1 MIGALL
7 TISDSVRE
15 YIRRSPIGVSE
26 KDAQFLAS
34 QEEEF
39 NELALSIARVQVTL
53 NPLLKALCEKKE
65 IDPLCLQHWM
75 EIPAIPASA
84 FKMSECSCLAANDFT
99 TIFHSSGTTGQV
111 VSRHG
116 HNEETLALYES
127 SMVPWF
133 KHHLCGD
140 DTKRLSFLSL
150 TPSSLDAPH
159 SSLAHMMAT
168 VINHCGAG
176 EGRFTGAVDA
186 SKAWILDVQ
195 KTVNALEA
203 MVEGNQ
209 PVVVLGTA
217 FSFVHLVD
225 HLRERHARFVLPA
238 GSRVMET
245 GGYKGRSRS
254 MPKTELYQLI
264 SNWLGV
270 PKTHI
275 VCEYG
280 MCELSSQAY
289 DCRCCAASG
298 VASHENE
305 RVFHFPPWARAR
317 IISPEDGREV
327 GEGETGL
334 IRVCDTAN
342 IGSSI
347 MVQTEDLGIK
357 RGRGFELLGR
367 AVESEPRGCSLM
379 S

>member
-7 TISDSVRE
+7 TISNSVRE
-15 YIRRSPIGVSE
+15 YIRRTPIGVSE
-26 KDAQFLAS
+26 KDAQFPAS

-53 NPLLKALCEKKE
+53 NPLLKALCEKRE
-65 IDPLCLQHWM
+65 IDPLCLKHWM

-84 FKMSECSCLAANDFT
+84 FKISECSCLAANDFT
-99 TIFHSSGTTGQV
+99 TIFHSSGTTGQTA
-111 VSRHG
+111 SRHG
-116 HNEETLALYES
+116 HNAETLALYDAS
-127 SMVPWF
+127 LVPWF
-133 KHHLCGD
+133 NYHLCD
-140 DTKRLSFLSL
+140 DDLQRLRFLSL
-150 TPSSLDAPH
+150 TPSPLEAPH
-159 SSLAHMMAT
+159 SSLAHMMIT
-168 VINHCGAG
+168 VMNRCGAC
-176 EGRFTGAVDA
+176 EGQFTGAVDA

-195 KTVNALEA
+195 KTVNALET
-203 MVEGNQ
+203 MVEGNH

-225 HLRERHARFVLPA
+225 RLRERHVRFALPT

-245 GGYKGRSRS
+245 GGYKGRSRTMS
-254 MPKTELYQLI
+254 KTELHRLI
-264 SNWLGV
+264 TRWLGV
-270 PKTHI
+270 APVNI

-289 DCRCCAASG
+289 DCRCCAVSG
-298 VASHENE
+298 VAGHENE

-357 RGRGFELLGR
+357 RGCGFELLGR
-367 AVESEPRGCSLM
+367 AAESEPRGCSLM